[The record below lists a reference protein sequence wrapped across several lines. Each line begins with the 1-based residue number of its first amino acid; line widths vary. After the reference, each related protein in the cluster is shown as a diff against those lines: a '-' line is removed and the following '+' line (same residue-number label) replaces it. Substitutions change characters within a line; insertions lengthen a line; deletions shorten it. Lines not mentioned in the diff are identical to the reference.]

1 MNQLAVFGA
10 SGQTG
15 GLIVELA
22 LARGQAA
29 RVLVRPSA
37 AFDARPGVTV
47 LRGSVEEAKDVLETL
62 SGTDAVCCVF
72 GPRATTAAPFCARAT
87 AQVISGMKSAG
98 IRRLVCLTG
107 AMVGDLPRNVSIP
120 MRLLATLYRNQVPR
134 LAADA
139 AEQERLVME
148 SGMDWTLA
156 KPPRLTDG
164 PATGRVRSGPAL
176 RVGLLSRISRRD
188 LASFLVGEIADP
200 HHVRE
205 RVYVSG

>member
-1 MNQLAVFGA
+1 
-10 SGQTG
+10 
-15 GLIVELA
+15 
-22 LARGQAA
+22 
-29 RVLVRPSA
+29 
-37 AFDARPGVTV
+37 
-47 LRGSVEEAKDVLETL
+47 
-62 SGTDAVCCVF
+62 
-72 GPRATTAAPFCARAT
+72 
-87 AQVISGMKSAG
+87 MKSAG

-164 PATGRVRSGPAL
+164 PATGRVRAGTTL

-188 LASFLVGEIADP
+188 LASFLLGEIADP
-200 HHVRE
+200 HHVRQ
-205 RVYVSG
+205 RVYVRG